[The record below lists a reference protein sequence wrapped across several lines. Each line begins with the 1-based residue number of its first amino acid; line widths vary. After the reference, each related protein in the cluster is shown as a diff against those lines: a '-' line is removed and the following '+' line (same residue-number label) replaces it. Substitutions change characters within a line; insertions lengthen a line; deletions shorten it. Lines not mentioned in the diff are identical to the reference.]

1 MFKHVFKEGRNWAV
15 VIGNSY
21 IHQTTGDGSP
31 EHMLPILKKAQIEA
45 MKEGDGKYQQVA
57 VEQDY
62 ILIELFEEYTS
73 DLMEVYIHDW
83 IYMLDPEGDI
93 RYAKCDGKEAITLQF
108 EDFKDGI

>member
-1 MFKHVFKEGRNWAV
+1 MFKHEFKEGRNLAV

-21 IHQTTGDGSP
+21 AHQADENGDP

-45 MKEGDGKYQQVA
+45 MKEGNGEYQQVA

-62 ILIELFEEYTS
+62 ILIELFEEYTD

-93 RYAKCDGKEAITLQF
+93 RYGKCDSKKSTTLKF
-108 EDFKDGI
+108 EDFKDE